1 MISQPNENIYTK
13 LYKRKILQKWTE
25 PNKNLEKIKFVCC
38 AHPSLRFYPTH
49 AFLELSSF
57 IFLKKLQTFLEA
69 FTTFMFFFNISICNE
84 YLMKMVIFLSKVTEI
99 ARYNKYRC
107 ASTSF

>member
-1 MISQPNENIYTK
+1 MKISIQIYIREKFSKNGQNQTK
-13 LYKRKILQKWTE
+13 IWKKY
-25 PNKNLEKIKFVCC
+25 KFVCC

-99 ARYNKYRC
+99 ARYDKYRC
-107 ASTSF
+107 ASASF